1 MVRAAPS
8 ANANMTGNA
17 ATFATLFLR
26 VFLPFAFAYF
36 LSYIFRGVNAVI
48 FPYLER
54 DIGITA
60 GDLGLLTSAFF
71 LFFAGCQP
79 VLGVMLDRY
88 GPRRVQAVLL
98 ALAAAGSALFGL
110 SLSLGELIV
119 ARVLIG
125 LGFAGGLM
133 AAIKAITLWYPPQRW
148 GLITG
153 FHMMAG
159 GLGSMAATLPIE
171 WSLSVVSWQ
180 GLFFWLAGLCLA
192 TAAILF
198 VVVPERPVAAAKG
211 TLGEQFRITGAVLTD
226 GFYWRIQ
233 PLVSVQQLAFIGCIT
248 LWIGPWL
255 RDVGGIADKEARA
268 DIQLY
273 TTAVMTLGFAMSGV
287 IAGGFRRVGVS
298 NFASVG
304 IASLLFALVCGW
316 LAFLPSFHPA
326 VAWPLFG
333 FLGACPIQYM
343 PVMVASFPTHYA
355 GRVTT
360 SSNLVAFTV
369 IFAGQ
374 WAIGKI
380 VDLWPK
386 TATGYAPDGYTWAFG
401 ALFILQLA
409 GLLWLMLSRARPM
422 ARPHLAAAD

>member
-1 MVRAAPS
+1 
-8 ANANMTGNA
+8 MTGNA
-17 ATFATLFLR
+17 PTFATLLLR

-98 ALAAAGSALFGL
+98 AAAAAGSALFGL

-119 ARVLIG
+119 ARALIG

-133 AAIKAITLWYPPQRW
+133 AAIKAITLWYPPERW

-159 GLGSMAATLPIE
+159 GLGSMAATLPVE

-180 GLFFWLAGLCLA
+180 GLFFWLAGTCLA
-192 TAAILF
+192 TAAILLG
-198 VVVPERPVAAAKG
+198 VVPERAAPPARG
-211 TLGEQFRITGAVLTD
+211 TLAEQFRITGAVLTD

-233 PLVSVQQLAFIGCIT
+233 PLLSIQQLAFIGCIT

-255 RDVGGIADKEARA
+255 RDVGGIADKQARA
-268 DIQLY
+268 DIQLW

-287 IAGGFRRVGVS
+287 VADAFRRVGITSFV
-298 NFASVG
+298 SVG
-304 IASLLFALVCGW
+304 ITSLLFALVCGW
-316 LAFLPSFHPA
+316 LAFLPSVEPA
-326 VAWPLFG
+326 LAWVLFG
-333 FLGACPIQYM
+333 FLGALPIQYM
-343 PVMVASFPTHYA
+343 PLMVSAFPAHYA
-355 GRVTT
+355 GRVST
-360 SSNLVAFTV
+360 SSNLVVFSV

-374 WAIGKI
+374 WAIGKV
-380 VDLWPK
+380 VDLWPR
-386 TATGYAPDGYTWAFG
+386 TATGYAADGYTWAFG

-409 GLLWLMLSRARPM
+409 GLAWLALSRAQPM

>member
-1 MVRAAPS
+1 MP
-8 ANANMTGNA
+8 

-26 VFLPFAFAYF
+26 VFLPFALAYF

-98 ALAAAGSALFGL
+98 ALAAAGSALFGM

-119 ARVLIG
+119 ARMLIG

-153 FHMMAG
+153 FHMMTG
-159 GLGSMAATLPIE
+159 GLGSMAATLPVE

-180 GLFFWLAGLCLA
+180 GLFFWLAGFCLA

-198 VVVPERPVAAAKG
+198 LVVPERAAATGGPKG

-233 PLVSVQQLAFIGCIT
+233 PLLSIQQLAFIGCIT

-255 RDVGGIADKEARA
+255 RDVGGIANKAERA
-268 DIQLY
+268 DIQLW
-273 TTAVMTLGFAMSGV
+273 TTAIMTLGFAMSGV
-287 IAGGFRRVGVS
+287 VANAFRRVGIS
-298 NFASVG
+298 PFLSVG
-304 IASLLFALVCGW
+304 ITSSLFALVCGW

-326 VAWPLFG
+326 LAWVLFG
-333 FLGACPIQYM
+333 FLGALPIQYM
-343 PVMVASFPTHYA
+343 PLMVSAFPAHYA
-355 GRVTT
+355 GRVST
-360 SSNLVAFTV
+360 SSNLVVFSV

-380 VDLWPK
+380 VDQWPR
-386 TATGYAPDGYTWAFG
+386 TATGYAADGYTWAFG
-401 ALFILQLA
+401 TLFILQLA
-409 GLLWLMLSRARPM
+409 GLVWLALSRAQPM

>member
-8 ANANMTGNA
+8 ANASMTGNA

-79 VLGVMLDRY
+79 VLGVMLDRH

-98 ALAAAGSALFGL
+98 ATAALGSAMFGL

-133 AAIKAITLWYPPQRW
+133 AAIKAITLWYPPERW

-159 GLGSMAATLPIE
+159 GLGSMAATLPVQ
-171 WSLSVVSWQ
+171 WSLSVMSWQ

-192 TAAILF
+192 TAAILYL
-198 VVVPERPVAAAKG
+198 VVPERATPAAKG
-211 TLGEQFRITGAVLTD
+211 TLGEQFRITGTVLTD

-233 PLVSVQQLAFIGCIT
+233 PLLSVQQLAFIGCIT

-255 RDVGGIADKEARA
+255 RDVGGFADKEVRA
-268 DIQLY
+268 DIQLT
-273 TTAVMTLGFAMSGV
+273 TTAVMTLGFALSGV
-287 IAGGFRRVGVS
+287 VANAFRRVGVS
-298 NFASVG
+298 NFASAG
-304 IASLLFALVCGW
+304 ITSVLFALVCGW
-316 LAFLPSFHPA
+316 LAFLPGFHPA

-333 FLGACPIQYM
+333 FLGALPIQYM
-343 PVMVASFPTHYA
+343 PLMVASFPAHYA
-355 GRVTT
+355 GRVST
-360 SSNLVAFTV
+360 SSNLVVFTV

-386 TATGYAPDGYTWAFG
+386 TAAGYAPDGYAWAFG
-401 ALFILQLA
+401 ALFILQLG
-409 GLLWLMLSRARPM
+409 GLAWLLLSRARPM
-422 ARPHLAAAD
+422 ARPHLVAAD

>member
-1 MVRAAPS
+1 
-8 ANANMTGNA
+8 MTGNA
-17 ATFATLFLR
+17 PTFATLLLR
-26 VFLPFAFAYF
+26 VFLPFALAYF

-54 DIGITA
+54 DVGITA

-79 VLGVMLDRY
+79 ILGVMLDRY

-98 ALAAAGSALFGL
+98 AMAAAGSALFGL

-159 GLGSMAATLPIE
+159 GLGSMAATLPVE
-171 WSLSVVSWQ
+171 WSLSVLSWQ
-180 GLFFWLAGLCLA
+180 GLFFWLAGACLV
-192 TAAILF
+192 TSAILWF
-198 VVVPERPVAAAKG
+198 VVPEREVAPPTGSLAD
-211 TLGEQFRITGAVLTD
+211 QFRITGKVLTD

-233 PLVSVQQLAFIGCIT
+233 PLLGAQQLTFIACIT

-255 RDVGGIADKEARA
+255 RDVGGIADKAARA
-268 DIQLY
+268 DIQLW
-273 TTAVMTLGFAMSGV
+273 TTAVMTAGFALSGV
-287 IAGGFRRVGVS
+287 INNAFRRVGVS
-298 NFASVG
+298 DFASAGVT
-304 IASLLFALVCGW
+304 SFLFILVCAW
-316 LAFLPSFHPA
+316 LTLAPGFHPTI
-326 VAWPLFG
+326 AWPLFG
-333 FLGACPIQYM
+333 FLGALPIQFM
-343 PVMVASFPTHYA
+343 PLMVQAFPAHYA
-355 GRVTT
+355 GRVST
-360 SSNLVAFTV
+360 SSNLVIFSV

-374 WAIGKI
+374 WAMGKI
-380 VDLWPK
+380 VDQFPR

-401 ALFILQLA
+401 TLVILQVA
-409 GLLWLMLSRARPM
+409 GLAWLVLSRARPM
-422 ARPHLAAAD
+422 ARPVLATAN

>member
-1 MVRAAPS
+1 MVLGAR
-8 ANANMTGNA
+8 ANAPMTGNT
-17 ATFATLFLR
+17 ATVATLFLR
-26 VFLPFAFAYF
+26 IFLPFAFAYF

-60 GDLGLLTSAFF
+60 ADLGLLTSAFF

-79 VLGVMLDRY
+79 VLGVLLDRY
-88 GPRRVQAVLL
+88 GPRRVQALLL

-110 SLSLGELIV
+110 SLSLGELIL

-133 AAIKAITLWYPPQRW
+133 AAIKAITLWYPPERW

-159 GLGSMAATLPIE
+159 GLGSMAATLPVQ
-171 WSLSVVSWQ
+171 WSLSIVSWQ
-180 GLFFWLAGLCLA
+180 GLFFWLAGLCLG
-192 TAAILF
+192 TAVILF
-198 VVVPERPVAAAKG
+198 TVVPERAVTGPRGSLA
-211 TLGEQFRITGAVLTD
+211 EQFRATGAVLTD

-233 PLVSVQQLAFIGCIT
+233 PLLAVQQLAFIGCIS

-255 RDVGGIADKEARA
+255 RDVGGFADKEARA

-273 TTAVMTLGFAMSGV
+273 TTAVMTLGFALSGV
-287 IAGGFRRVGVS
+287 IASGFRRLGVGD
-298 NFASVG
+298 FASTG
-304 IASLLFALVCGW
+304 IMSVLFALVCGW

-333 FLGACPIQYM
+333 FLGACPIQFM
-343 PVMVASFPTHYA
+343 TVMVASFPAHYA
-355 GRVTT
+355 GRVST
-360 SSNLVAFTV
+360 SSNFVVFNV

-380 VDLWPK
+380 VDQWPK
-386 TATGYAPDGYTWAFG
+386 TATGYAPDGYAWAFG
-401 ALFILQLA
+401 TLFILQVA
-409 GLLWLMLSRARPM
+409 GLVWLLLSRAQPM
-422 ARPHLAAAD
+422 ARPRLAAAD